1 MAKDNQRMFE
11 QDRKMELRLRLA
23 AKKAA
28 TREPLMPVPQLV
40 SELPEPEVVVRL
52 INRVRRL

>member
-1 MAKDNQRMFE
+1 MARDNQRMFE

-23 AKKAA
+23 AKKAV
-28 TREPLMPVPQLV
+28 TREGLSSVPHLV
-40 SELPEPEVVVRL
+40 SEMPVPEVVVRL

>member
-11 QDRKMELRLRLA
+11 QDRKMELRMRLA

-28 TREPLMPVPQLV
+28 TRELPSSVIPLV
-40 SELPEPEVVVRL
+40 SEMPEPEVVVRL

>member
-1 MAKDNQRMFE
+1 MAKVNQRMFE

-23 AKKAA
+23 AKRANSKELPVLAA
-28 TREPLMPVPQLV
+28 QLV

>member
-23 AKKAA
+23 AKKAGVKESRA
-28 TREPLMPVPQLV
+28 PAVQLIG
-40 SELPEPEVVVRL
+40 EKPEPEVVVRL

>member
-23 AKKAA
+23 AKKAGA
-28 TREPLMPVPQLV
+28 KESRAPAPQLIG
-40 SELPEPEVVVRL
+40 ELPEPEVVVRL

>member
-1 MAKDNQRMFE
+1 MAKVNQRMFE

-23 AKKAA
+23 AKRA
-28 TREPLMPVPQLV
+28 TTKELPAMVTQLV

>member
-1 MAKDNQRMFE
+1 MARDNQRMFE

-28 TREPLMPVPQLV
+28 AREPMTPIMHLV

>member
-28 TREPLMPVPQLV
+28 TREPLMPAPQLV

>member
-23 AKKAA
+23 AKRAE
-28 TREPLMPVPQLV
+28 TREPRSPVTPLV
-40 SELPEPEVVVRL
+40 SEMPEPEVVVRL